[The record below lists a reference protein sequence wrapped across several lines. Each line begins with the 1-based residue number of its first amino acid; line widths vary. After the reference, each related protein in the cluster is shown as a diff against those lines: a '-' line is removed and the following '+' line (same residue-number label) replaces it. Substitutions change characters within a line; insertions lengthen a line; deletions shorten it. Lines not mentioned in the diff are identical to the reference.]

1 MEDKTIKLRAY
12 SGAAKSEVAQ
22 SNLTEEQNKLLEAA
36 KKDAQLAEEKS
47 RSLEHLKTIEQLRE
61 SLRQEQART
70 AGMEARIKDL
80 TASETSGLAIKNAQL
95 EEEKSRSLENLKTIA
110 QLRETLKQEQ
120 ARMAELEARVKVLAA
135 SESNELAGKNAQ
147 LKEEKA
153 KSLEYMK
160 IVEQLRESL
169 KQEQARTADM
179 AARTASQEA
188 KLKELAALEAK
199 VKEMTDALG
208 RISGIAA
215 ASRAGK

>member
-80 TASETSGLAIKNAQL
+80 T
-95 EEEKSRSLENLKTIA
+95 
-110 QLRETLKQEQ
+110 
-120 ARMAELEARVKVLAA
+120 A